1 MPRLPPS
8 LIQRARS
15 ISPRL
20 ATLLPACR
28 DLDSARNEL
37 RWIWD
42 HVAASPSAST
52 HDSSCPPGKSRI
64 AQLRSSETQV
74 AASAAANTERRSNHE
89 RKVASL
95 CRRRARGE
103 PLQYL
108 LGSQPFGPL
117 DIQCRRG
124 VLIPRPETET
134 WTYALASEVV
144 ARLGDSASTSPED
157 AKKKRLLIV
166 DFCTGTGCIPLLLYA
181 LLHRR
186 FQNLQIRGF
195 DVEER
200 AVRLA
205 RENLR
210 YNVARGLLPSSI
222 LSPGEPSTAASQ
234 SNGAEGDVRF
244 EVADIFADDWLQ
256 SLSRQ
261 DGGSGGIDVLVS
273 NPPYISAKGFDRDTG
288 RSVRNHEPKLA
299 LVPYS
304 RLNTDSVLDGQG
316 AAGGCAPEDVF
327 YERLCEVAGI
337 LKPKILLF
345 EVGDLDQALRVAH
358 MAVMATGERLQDL
371 EIWRDCPDVEETESS
386 TDSEQTLKET
396 YVEERKVL
404 IKGSGHGRS
413 VLVHLG

>member
-8 LIQRARS
+8 LIQKARC

-37 RWIWD
+37 RWIRE
-42 HVAASPSAST
+42 HVAASASASA
-52 HDSSCPPGKSRI
+52 SSCQPAVNAG
-64 AQLRSSETQV
+64 RSS
-74 AASAAANTERRSNHE
+74 SHE
-89 RKVASL
+89 RQVVASL

-117 DIQCRRG
+117 EIRCRRG

-144 ARLGDSASTSPED
+144 ARLTDPRSPSED
-157 AKKKRLLIV
+157 ATKKKERKEERLRIV
-166 DFCTGTGCIPLLLYA
+166 EFCTGTGCIPLLLYK
-181 LLHRR
+181 LMHGR
-186 FQNLQIRGF
+186 FRSMQVWGF
-195 DVEER
+195 DIEEC

-210 YNVARGLLPSSI
+210 YNVERGLLPS
-222 LSPGEPSTAASQ
+222 PSLPSAPSQ
-234 SNGAEGDVRF
+234 HPATTVDGGNDDAVVRF
-244 EVADIFADDWLQ
+244 EQADIFADDWLH
-256 SLSRQ
+256 LLLRQ

-273 NPPYISAKGFDRDTG
+273 NPPYISTKGFNRDTG

-299 LVPYS
+299 LVPYPRPDTAS
-304 RLNTDSVLDGQG
+304 PLKGQG

-327 YERLCEVAGI
+327 YERLCEVAEI

-345 EVGDLDQALRVAH
+345 EVGDLDQALRVAQ
-358 MAVMATGERLQDL
+358 MVVVATGEKLQDL
-371 EIWRDCPDVEETESS
+371 EIWRDCPDVEETEFLV
-386 TDSEQTLKET
+386 DSEQLLTET
-396 YVEERKVL
+396 YIKERKVL

>member
-37 RWIWD
+37 RWIRE
-42 HVAASPSAST
+42 HVAASTSASA
-52 HDSSCPPGKSRI
+52 SSDQLDTSRNVRI
-64 AQLRSSETQV
+64 RPSETQV
-74 AASAAANTERRSNHE
+74 AATAADTERRNNHE
-89 RKVASL
+89 REVASL

-124 VLIPRPETET
+124 VLIPRPETEE
-134 WTYALASEVV
+134 WTVALASEVIAYLAV
-144 ARLGDSASTSPED
+144 PNSLSPED
-157 AKKKRLLIV
+157 SKKRLRIV

-181 LLHRR
+181 LLHRQ
-186 FQNLQIRGF
+186 FPNLQVWGF

-210 YNVARGLLPSSI
+210 YNVARGLLPSSL
-222 LSPGEPSTAASQ
+222 LSQGEPSTATAQ
-234 SNGAEGDVRF
+234 SNDAEGGVKF
-244 EVADIFADDWLQ
+244 EEADIFADEWLQ
-256 SLSRQ
+256 LLPRQ
-261 DGGSGGIDVLVS
+261 DGSSDFIDVLVS
-273 NPPYISAKGFDRDTG
+273 NPPYISAKGFNCDTG

-299 LVPYS
+299 LVPYPRQS
-304 RLNTDSVLDGQG
+304 TASSLDEQG

-327 YERLCEVAGI
+327 YERLCEVADI
-337 LKPKILLF
+337 LKPKIMVF
-345 EVGDLDQALRVAH
+345 EVGDLDQAFRVAQ
-358 MAVMATGERLQDL
+358 MAVMAFGERLQDL
-371 EIWRDCPDVEETESS
+371 EIWRDFPGVEMVDPPADSERPLEETYIEGRRVSIS
-386 TDSEQTLKET
+386 G
-396 YVEERKVL
+396 
-404 IKGSGHGRS
+404 IGHGRS
-413 VLVHLG
+413 VLIHLS

>member
-37 RWIWD
+37 RWIRD
-42 HVAASPSAST
+42 HVAASTST
-52 HDSSCPPGKSRI
+52 DDSSCPPS
-64 AQLRSSETQV
+64 TQ
-74 AASAAANTERRSNHE
+74 AAANPERRSNHE

-144 ARLGDSASTSPED
+144 ARLAGTTSSSSSPED
-157 AKKKRLLIV
+157 AKKKEKTLRIV

-186 FQNLQIRGF
+186 FRNLQVWGF

-210 YNVARGLLPSSI
+210 YNVARGLLPSP
-222 LSPGEPSTAASQ
+222 LPSPGEEPSAATAR
-234 SNGAEGDVRF
+234 SNRAENDVRF

-256 SLSRQ
+256 LLPRQ
-261 DGGSGGIDVLVS
+261 DGGTGGIDVLVS
-273 NPPYISAKGFDRDTG
+273 NPPYISTKGFNRDTG

-299 LVPYS
+299 LVPYP
-304 RLNTDSVLDGQG
+304 RPNTASDLDGQG
-316 AAGGCAPEDVF
+316 AAEGCAPEDVF
-327 YERLCEVAGI
+327 YERLCEVARI
-337 LKPKILLF
+337 LKPKIMLF
-345 EVGDLDQALRVAH
+345 EVGDLDQALRVAQ
-358 MAVMATGERLQDL
+358 MAVMATGEKLQDL
-371 EIWRDCPDVEETESS
+371 EIWRDCPDVEETEP
-386 TDSEQTLKET
+386 TADSEQPLKET
-396 YVEERKVL
+396 YIEGRKVL

-413 VLVHLG
+413 VFVHLG